1 MSHDRTAFYGRPQPR
16 AVRLAVAAAIA
27 ACLLGQSAQAQ
38 TTPAAGTPPAA
49 TPITARLQAQ
59 RLEWTVAVP
68 HGRATLRIAREGGAP
83 QDIVLREPLAL
94 ALQDTPLPDGRYTYE
109 LTLAPATAALRRE
122 EAPVAPTRP
131 EGPVG
136 AVLSASVTI
145 AGGAFVLPPDVP
157 PRGEAGAA
165 GDNASSASTA
175 RTQAITAA
183 SASQRMVL
191 KDQVVSDDHIIQG
204 NVCTGLDCTN
214 GETFGNDTLRLKENN
229 LRIGFHD
236 TRAAPFPNSPWT
248 LLTNDSASGGA
259 SYLGI
264 ADAAASTGTNITSSQ
279 VKALWMAGAPAN
291 SLYVSPLGRVGI
303 RTAAPVLDLH
313 VLSYNTP
320 ALRQEQNGLNGFTPQ
335 TWDIA
340 ANEANFFVRDV
351 TGGSRLPLRIRPG
364 APHASLDIAGDG
376 NVGLGTPRPAAPLTL
391 RRSDG
396 TGSLR
401 VDNTTAAA
409 STARVQMELRNNG
422 DIATRLAHGTGTAY
436 WTQLTTASGVSLAP
450 SGSGSPALSVQSNG
464 NLAVAGTLSQGSS
477 RTLKHD
483 ITAAPVHAILG
494 EVAQLP
500 VYAWRYLSDLSA
512 SLHLGPMAEDVHQRF
527 QLGASPKT
535 LAPSDV
541 AGLAAATVQAL
552 HQRLAARD
560 EELLGL
566 AQRLS
571 ALEKQAERQQR
582 GGHQ

>member
-1 MSHDRTAFYGRPQPR
+1 MSHDRTAFQGRPQPR

-27 ACLLGQSAQAQ
+27 ACLLVQSAQAQ
-38 TTPAAGTPPAA
+38 TVPAAGTPPPAA

-94 ALQDTPLPDGRYTYE
+94 SLQDTPLPDGRYTYE
-109 LTLAPATAALRRE
+109 LTLASATAAIRRE
-122 EAPVAPTRP
+122 DAAVAPTRTA
-131 EGPVG
+131 GPLG

-145 AGGAFVLPPDVP
+145 AGGAFVLPPQVP
-157 PRGEAGAA
+157 PRGEAGAT
-165 GDNASSASTA
+165 SASTA
-175 RTQAITAA
+175 STASTQAITAA
-183 SASQRMVL
+183 GASQRMVL

-204 NVCTGLDCTN
+204 SVCTGLDCTN

-264 ADAAASTGTNITSSQ
+264 ADAAGTNITSSQ

-364 APHASLDIAGDG
+364 APHSSLDIAGDG

-409 STARVQMELRNNG
+409 STTRVQMELRNNG

-560 EELLGL
+560 EELLAL